1 MSVPSQSKRTPSMVC
16 FRFAGM
22 LRQGSRKIAGVEFGE
37 SRGERGQIEKL
48 VREKV
53 ADENYGFRKR
63 EGMWSS
69 RSNWTSSKAA
79 ATPYQ
84 PGMAAGSVRH
94 ICAIVAMTT
103 LPSPRGL
110 LTRTISS
117 STEVPMGNCLGQR
130 K

>member
-22 LRQGSRKIAGVEFGE
+22 FDRVAERSLESNSGE

-84 PGMAAGSVRH
+84 PGMAACSVRH
-94 ICAIVAMTT
+94 TCAIVAMTT

-117 STEVPMGNCLGQR
+117 STEVPIDNYLGQR